1 MNLSTSRHMHPDP
14 KARLLLML
22 HGWGLHGGIWEG
34 LGAPSPRG
42 PEQDAGYSY
51 LTPDLPGHGHD
62 HSYGNSY
69 GNSYG
74 TGAEVDAYTLDALAR
89 HHEDRLA
96 RRTVLT
102 GWSLGGM
109 VALTLTRRR
118 PERIAGL
125 VLIGATPRFTT
136 APGWPH
142 ALDPAVLADFS
153 TALENDAE
161 ATLRRFLALQSQGC
175 PGARSLTRR
184 LRALAEDAP
193 PPRASALAGG
203 LDILRSADLRDLLNE
218 IHCPV
223 LLIHGERDPVVPAA
237 AARAMAARLADA
249 RLHLLPGAG
258 HAPFLSHAR
267 HCHELIQAFCD
278 EHL

>member
-1 MNLSTSRHMHPDP
+1 
-14 KARLLLML
+14 ML

-34 LGAPSPRG
+34 LGAPPPPG
-42 PEQDAGYSY
+42 AEPGTEPGAEQGAEQEAGYTY
-51 LTPDLPGHGHD
+51 LAPDLPGHGHD
-62 HSYGNSY
+62 
-69 GNSYG
+69 
-74 TGAEVDAYTLDALAR
+74 TGAEVDPYTLDALAR

-96 RRTVLT
+96 RRTVLA

-109 VALTLTRRR
+109 VALTLARRR

-142 ALDPAVLADFS
+142 GLDPALLADFS
-153 TALENDAE
+153 DALARDQ
-161 ATLRRFLALQSQGC
+161 ATTLQRFLALQSQGC
-175 PGARSLTRR
+175 AQARTLTRR

-203 LDILRSADLRDLLNE
+203 LDILRSADLRDLLKE

-258 HAPFLSHAR
+258 HAPFLSHTR
-267 HCHELIQAFCD
+267 HCHELIRAFCH